1 MIKMEISVKINAFGV
16 TFSQNWRW
24 KYNLLTLIVHFLW
37 HKSAKTLVMMDCRR
51 HKIPTKINY
60 NDGLYMTKT
69 PTKINNNDGLSM
81 TKNPTKINYNDGL
94 SMRFIKKTTTV
105 NPSFLLKS

>member
-1 MIKMEISVKINAFGV
+1 MIKMEISAKINAFGV

-60 NDGLYMTKT
+60 NDGL
-69 PTKINNNDGLSM
+69 
-81 TKNPTKINYNDGL
+81 